1 MGALSTLGFKI
12 VQLKI
17 SILAPQLRSF
27 IASILVFSER
37 SFILLSA
44 SAPVSCLTV
53 YLTVVFTMKKVARV
67 KALFCLVSVRTL
79 RLHWRV
85 IDSLVASVPS

>member
-17 SILAPQLRSF
+17 SLLALQLRSF
-27 IASILVFSER
+27 IASILDFSQR

-44 SAPVSCLTV
+44 SAPVSSPTV
-53 YLTVVFTMKKVARV
+53 YLTFVFTMKKVARV
-67 KALFCLVSVRTL
+67 KAFFCLVSVRTL
-79 RLHWRV
+79 RLHWCV

>member
-27 IASILVFSER
+27 IACILDFSQR

-53 YLTVVFTMKKVARV
+53 YLTFVFTMKEVARV

-79 RLHWRV
+79 RLHWCV
-85 IDSLVASVPS
+85 IDFLVASVPT

>member
-17 SILAPQLRSF
+17 SLLAPQLRYF
-27 IASILVFSER
+27 IACILDFSQR

-44 SAPVSCLTV
+44 LAPVSCLTV

-79 RLHWRV
+79 RLHWCV